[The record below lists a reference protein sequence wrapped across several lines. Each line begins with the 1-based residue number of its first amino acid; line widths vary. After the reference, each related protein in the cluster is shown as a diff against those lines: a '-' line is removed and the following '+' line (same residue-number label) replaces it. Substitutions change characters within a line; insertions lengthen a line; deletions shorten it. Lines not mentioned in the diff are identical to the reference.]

1 MVKLFNAAI
10 TEATV
15 FRTQRLDGA
24 ACVAQLFER
33 VVALLPLIK
42 VGHLHHRDIRVRL
55 FYPLIKVGHLHHR
68 DIMVKLFCPQAFTFN

>member
-1 MVKLFNAAI
+1 MHLPVVVANTVVDVGAVMIKLFNAAI

-42 VGHLHHRDIRVRL
+42 VGHLHHRDIMVR
-55 FYPLIKVGHLHHR
+55 
-68 DIMVKLFCPQAFTFN
+68 LFCPQAFTFN